1 MSNSHAPRPLATPLH
16 VALRKIT
23 EKLAHELG
31 SPTRLAP
38 DWSDFEWLVARSV
51 AAMHGVSPLL
61 SRVLLWRGPPGWVRF
76 LEQQRSHTEKRHA
89 RIAQLLES
97 IGRRAR
103 ESDVAVVGLKGLA
116 LHAMDLY
123 EVGDRPMADIDL
135 LVRPRDTQST
145 VRLLESFGYHE
156 YLRSWKEQVFSPR
169 EERIPGAL
177 GEHCDNII
185 KIDLHER
192 ICERLPWFITDATE
206 LIFPSQAQAGL
217 NSYPTTA
224 SLMLHML
231 LHAAGSMTI
240 RSLRLLQLND
250 LAQLSSRM
258 TSTDWDQFLDFGDRQ
273 SGLWWALPPLRL
285 ASWYFPSKIPARVL
299 ATVAED
305 CPYLLHRITANKTLY
320 DESCSYP
327 WVEAFPGIEWVQ
339 SIPELMGYV
348 AARVRPN
355 SRHVELRRKVAVT
368 EAWAAGNHWSELSQ
382 TRRILRWLSSR
393 PTRSMTMHAVNAA
406 LAQAQ

>member
-1 MSNSHAPRPLATPLH
+1 MSNSHAPRPSATPLH

-23 EKLAHELG
+23 EKLACELG

-38 DWSDFEWLVARSV
+38 DWSDFEWRIARSV

-61 SRVLLWRGPPGWVRF
+61 SRILLWRGPPGWVRF

-89 RIAQLLES
+89 HIAQLLES
-97 IGRRAR
+97 IGRGSR
-103 ESDVAVVGLKGLA
+103 EADVAVVGLKGLA
-116 LHAMDLY
+116 LHAMNLY
-123 EVGDRPMADIDL
+123 AIGDRPMADIDL
-135 LVRPRDTQST
+135 LVRPRDAQGAA
-145 VRLLESFGYHE
+145 RLLESLGYFE
-156 YLRSWKEQVFSPR
+156 SMRTWKEQVFSPL
-169 EERIPGAL
+169 EDRIPGSL
-177 GEHCDNII
+177 GEHSNNIV
-185 KIDLHER
+185 KIDLHVR

-206 LIFPSQAQAGL
+206 LIFPSRAQAGL

-224 SLMLHML
+224 SLMLHLL

-258 TSTDWDQFLDFGDRQ
+258 SSADWDQLLACRERQ
-273 SGLWWALPPLRL
+273 PGLWWALPPLRM
-285 ASWYFPSKIPARVL
+285 ASRYYPSKIPARVL
-299 ATVAED
+299 AAVAED
-305 CPYLLHRITANKTLY
+305 CPYVLQRITANKTLY
-320 DESCSYP
+320 DASYSYP
-327 WVEAFPGIEWVQ
+327 WVEAFPGIEWAQ
-339 SIPELMGYV
+339 SIPEMMEYV
-348 AARVRPN
+348 AARVRPD
-355 SRHVELRRKVAVT
+355 SRHVELRKKVAAG
-368 EAWAAGNHWSELSQ
+368 EAWAAGNQWSELSQ